1 MPIPSPI
8 IDFILR
14 HEGRYVNDPD
24 DPGGE
29 TNLGISKRSYPNLDI
44 KSLTKQQAIAIY
56 ERDFYN
62 KVRGDDLPVWLA
74 LMVTDFA
81 VNAGIKPAVAILQ
94 RIVNETDDGII
105 GKKTI
110 AACKSKPSRTLRQAY
125 TKSREAYYAALA
137 ARKPA
142 MKKFLDGWK
151 MRTKDCDSLATFL
164 DLHP

>member
-14 HEGRYVNDPD
+14 HEGGYVNDRD

-29 TNLGISKRSYPNLDI
+29 TKFGISKRSYPNLDI
-44 KSLTKQQAIAIY
+44 KNLTKKQAAEIY

-74 LMVTDFA
+74 LMVTDFS

-94 RIVNETDDGII
+94 RLVNETDDGII

-125 TKSREAYYAALA
+125 TTSREAYYDALA
-137 ARKPA
+137 ARRPT
-142 MKKFLDGWK
+142 MKKFLNGWK

>member
-1 MPIPSPI
+1 M
-8 IDFILR
+8 
-14 HEGRYVNDPD
+14 NDKD

-29 TNLGISKRSYPNLDI
+29 TKFGISKRSYPDLDI
-44 KSLTKQQAIAIY
+44 KNITKQQATEIY

-74 LMVTDFA
+74 LMVADFA

-94 RIVNETDDGII
+94 RLVNETDDGIM

-110 AACKSKPSRTLRQAY
+110 AACKSKASRTLRQAY
-125 TKSREAYYAALA
+125 TTGREAYYDALA
-137 ARKPA
+137 AKRPT
-142 MKKFLDGWK
+142 MKRFLNGWK
-151 MRTKDCDSLATFL
+151 SRTKDCESLATFL

>member
-14 HEGRYVNDPD
+14 HEGGYVNDPD

-29 TNLGISKRSYPNLDI
+29 TKFGISKRSYPDLDI
-44 KSLTKQQAIAIY
+44 KSLTKQQATAIF

-94 RIVNETDDGII
+94 RLVNETDDGIM

-110 AACKSKPSRTLRQAY
+110 AACKSKPSRALRQSY
-125 TKSREAYYAALA
+125 TASRESYYKALVA
-137 ARKPA
+137 KRPT
-142 MKKFLDGWK
+142 MKKFLDGWER
-151 MRTKDCDSLATFL
+151 RTKDCESLATFL
-164 DLHP
+164 DLPL

>member
-14 HEGRYVNDPD
+14 HEGGYVNDKN

-29 TNLGISKRSYPNLDI
+29 TKFGISKRSYPDLDI
-44 KSLTKQQAIAIY
+44 KNLTKQQATEIY

-81 VNAGIKPAVAILQ
+81 VNAGIKTAVAILQ
-94 RIVNETDDGII
+94 RLVGETDDGII

-110 AACKSKPSRTLRQAY
+110 AACKGKPSRTLRQAY
-125 TKSREAYYAALA
+125 TTSREAYYDALV
-137 ARKPA
+137 ARKPV
-142 MKKFLDGWK
+142 MKRFINGWK
-151 MRTKDCDSLATFL
+151 NRTKDCDSLATFL

>member
-14 HEGRYVNDPD
+14 HEGGYVNDSD

-29 TNLGISKRSYPNLDI
+29 TKFGISKRSYPNLDI
-44 KSLTKQQAIAIY
+44 KNITKQQATEIY

-94 RIVNETDDGII
+94 RLVNETDDGIM

-110 AACKSKPSRTLRQAY
+110 AACKSKASRTLRQQY
-125 TKSREAYYAALA
+125 TTGREAYYAALV
-137 ARKPA
+137 ARKPT
-142 MKKFLDGWK
+142 MKKFLNGWK
-151 MRTKDCDSLATFL
+151 NRTKDCDSLATFL

>member
-1 MPIPSPI
+1 M
-8 IDFILR
+8 
-14 HEGRYVNDPD
+14 NDAD

-29 TNLGISKRSYPNLDI
+29 TNLGISKRSYPHLDI
-44 KSLTKQQAIAIY
+44 KNLTRKQAAEIY

-81 VNAGIKPAVAILQ
+81 VNAGIGTAVKTLQ
-94 RIVNETDDGII
+94 RVVGETDDGIV

-110 AACKSKPSRTLRQAY
+110 AACKSKPSRTLRQKY
-125 TKSREAYYAALA
+125 TTSREEYYDALA
-137 ARKPA
+137 ARRPA
-142 MKKFLDGWK
+142 MKKFLNGWK

-164 DLHP
+164 DLRP

>member
-14 HEGRYVNDPD
+14 HEGGYVNDKN

-29 TNLGISKRSYPNLDI
+29 TKFGISKRSYPDLDI
-44 KSLTKQQAIAIY
+44 KNLTKQQATEIY

-81 VNAGIKPAVAILQ
+81 VNAGIKTAVAILQ
-94 RIVNETDDGII
+94 RLVGETDDGII

-110 AACKSKPSRTLRQAY
+110 AACKGKPSRTLRQAY
-125 TKSREAYYAALA
+125 TTSREAYYDALV
-137 ARKPA
+137 ARKPV
-142 MKKFLDGWK
+142 MKRFINGWK
-151 MRTKDCDSLATFL
+151 NRTKDCDSLATFL
-164 DLHP
+164 DLQP

>member
-1 MPIPSPI
+1 MPIPNPI

-14 HEGRYVNDPD
+14 HEGGYVNDRD

-29 TNLGISKRSYPNLDI
+29 TNFGISKRSYPHLDI
-44 KSLTKQQAIAIY
+44 KNLTRKQAAEIY

-74 LMVTDFA
+74 LMVTDFS

-94 RIVNETDDGII
+94 RLVNETDDGII

-125 TKSREAYYAALA
+125 TTSREAYYDALA
-137 ARKPA
+137 ARRPA
-142 MKKFLDGWK
+142 MKKFLNGWK

>member
-14 HEGRYVNDPD
+14 HEGGYVDDPD

-29 TNLGISKRSYPNLDI
+29 TKFGISKRSYPDLDI
-44 KSLTKQQAIAIY
+44 KSLTKQQATEIY

-62 KVRGDDLPVWLA
+62 RVRGDDLPVWLA

-81 VNAGIKPAVAILQ
+81 VNAGIKTAVAILQ
-94 RIVNETDDGII
+94 RLVGETDDGIM

-110 AACKSKPSRTLRQAY
+110 AACKSKASRALRQSY
-125 TKSREAYYAALA
+125 TTSRESYYDALV
-137 ARKPA
+137 ARKPV
-142 MKKFLDGWK
+142 MKRFINGWK